1 MADCSAS
8 GSTAGGSERVG
19 ASETH
24 VPPAGYRKPPSGSEA
39 GRRPTCEAGEHLCR
53 RRRLFG

>member
-8 GSTAGGSERVG
+8 GPERVG

-24 VPPAGYRKPPSGSEA
+24 VPPAGYRKPPSRSQA

-53 RRRLFG
+53 RWTP